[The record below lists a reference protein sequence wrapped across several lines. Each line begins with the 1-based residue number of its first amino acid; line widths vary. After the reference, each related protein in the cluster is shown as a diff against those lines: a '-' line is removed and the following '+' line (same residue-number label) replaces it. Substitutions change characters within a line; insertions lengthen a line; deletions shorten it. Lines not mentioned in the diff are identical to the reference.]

1 MTGCTSIK
9 EYIYDNFI
17 EPIIIITLI
26 ISVII
31 MGIVL
36 FFFLLDHFF
45 GEKWKAAEKE
55 ERRKQWEKFSNE
67 KKEERRKYDEE
78 ISKHDESIRSF
89 IEKYKLPLTRKR
101 KQLIIQDDYGDTDRS
116 KWDKELLH
124 FIETK
129 IDPFLLLNPPHPIIS
144 SNLTKELYQ
153 KRIFDL
159 LDSFTEENLET
170 FNENHFFH
178 EKMDG
183 IAYEHFC
190 ANILQ
195 NCGWKVQV
203 LQAVGDQGVDLLA
216 VKNNR
221 TIAIQCKRFSSN
233 VGNSAVQEV
242 VAGKTHYLASAAAV
256 VSNSEFTASAK
267 KLAASNNVL
276 LLHHD
281 DLAYLTFE

>member
-1 MTGCTSIK
+1 MKTVIFSLLFMFLMTGCTSIK
-9 EYIYDNFI
+9 DYIYDNFI
-17 EPIIIITLI
+17 EPIIIIILI

-31 MGIVL
+31 MAIVL
-36 FFFLLDHFF
+36 FYVLLNHFF

-55 ERRKQWEKFSNE
+55 ERRK
-67 KKEERRKYDEE
+67 YDEE
-78 ISKHDESIRSF
+78 SSKHDECIRSF

-116 KWDKELLH
+116 KWDRELLH

-144 SNLTKELYQ
+144 SYWKKDPSP
-153 KRIFDL
+153 KRIFNL
-159 LDSFTEENLET
+159 LDSITEEYLET

-183 IAYEHFC
+183 IEYEHFC

-256 VSNSEFTASAK
+256 VSNSEFK
-267 KLAASNNVL
+267 NILI
-276 LLHHD
+276 
-281 DLAYLTFE
+281 